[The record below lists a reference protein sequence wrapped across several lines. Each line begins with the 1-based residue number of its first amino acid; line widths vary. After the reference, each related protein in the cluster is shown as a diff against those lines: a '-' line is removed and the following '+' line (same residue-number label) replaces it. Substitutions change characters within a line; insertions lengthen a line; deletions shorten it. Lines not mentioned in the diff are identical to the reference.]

1 MQNTIYES
9 SNIYRKVFPLLMI
22 LQQKGAATC
31 TKDFFEQTGP
41 NRSHYKMQF
50 SITEKNVPTSIE
62 SFSRFHSWGS
72 LELTFFMG
80 ITQ

>member
-31 TKDFFEQTGP
+31 TNDFFEQNGP

-50 SITEKNVPTSIE
+50 SITENNVATSIE
-62 SFSRFHSWGS
+62 SLSRFHKVGEVGDPWN
-72 LELTFFMG
+72 
-80 ITQ
+80 

>member
-1 MQNTIYES
+1 
-9 SNIYRKVFPLLMI
+9 